1 MALVNC
7 SECSRE
13 VSDSAASC
21 PGCGHPLHA
30 SHVRSNDKPIKVVR
44 TGGKWEGIG
53 FLLIVAGI
61 IMGIAGQAGA
71 GIAFGVGFVVF
82 LIGRFK

>member
-1 MALVNC
+1 MALINC

-21 PGCGHPLHA
+21 PGCGHPLLTP
-30 SHVRSNDKPIKVVR
+30 VENRVKPTKVVR
-44 TGGKWEGIG
+44 SGGMYEGIG
-53 FLLIVAGI
+53 FILIVAGI
-61 IMGIAGQAGA
+61 FIGTAGNPGGAVIACGI
-71 GIAFGVGFVVF
+71 GFIIF